1 MSRHDDRLR
10 LRPMRDHAAGA
21 IAMIRHKH
29 RADLERDRMLEL
41 ALVRLMEIIG
51 EAAGRGSPETR
62 AQLPGLPWSD
72 VVAMRNRLIH
82 GYDSVDPDILWTTI
96 KDDLPYL
103 LKAVDRLL
111 TELE

>member
-1 MSRHDDRLR
+1 
-10 LRPMRDHAAGA
+10 
-21 IAMIRHKH
+21 
-29 RADLERDRMLEL
+29 MLEL

-51 EAAGRGSPETR
+51 EAAGRVSPETR

-72 VVAMRNRLIH
+72 VVAMGNRLIH

-103 LKAVDRLL
+103 LKAVERLL
-111 TELE
+111 AEME

>member
-1 MSRHDDRLR
+1 MSRHDDLIRLR
-10 LRPMRDHAAGA
+10 HMRDHAAEA
-21 IAMIRHKH
+21 IAMTRHKK
-29 RADLERDRMLEL
+29 RSDLERDRMLEL

-51 EAAGRGSPETR
+51 EAAGRVSPETR
-62 AQLPGLPWSD
+62 ARLPGLPWSD

-96 KDDLPYL
+96 KDDLPHL

-111 TELE
+111 TEME